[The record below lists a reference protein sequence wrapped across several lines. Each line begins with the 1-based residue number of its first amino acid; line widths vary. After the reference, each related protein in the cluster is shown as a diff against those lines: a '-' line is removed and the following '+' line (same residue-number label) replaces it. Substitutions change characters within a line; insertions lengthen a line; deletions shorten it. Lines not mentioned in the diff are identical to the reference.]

1 MELTLKDT
9 TMTKNERRL
18 AYLITLM
25 FWAICIDMTIEN
37 EGPIWLAVAVSN
49 FATLIS
55 VVTIIFIMS
64 YAKE

>member
-1 MELTLKDT
+1 MELTLKYT
-9 TMTKNERRL
+9 TMTKNERRT

-25 FWAICIDMTIEN
+25 FWAVCIDLTIEN

-49 FATLIS
+49 LATLIS
-55 VVTIIFIMS
+55 VVTIYFITS

>member
-9 TMTKNERRL
+9 TMRKNERRL

-25 FWAICIDMTIEN
+25 FWVVCIDMTIEN
-37 EGPIWLAVAVSN
+37 EAPVWLAVAVSN
-49 FATLIS
+49 LATLIS
-55 VVTIIFIMS
+55 VVTIYFIMS